1 MNSLKKTNIEVE
13 RLYLVPEI
21 AEILHL
27 HPVTVRRFIREK
39 RLPAVKLG
47 RDWRI
52 SQTMLKKYLVDTF
65 GTKA

>member
-39 RLPAVKLG
+39 R
-47 RDWRI
+47 
-52 SQTMLKKYLVDTF
+52 
-65 GTKA
+65 

>member
-1 MNSLKKTNIEVE
+1 MNSLKKTDIEVE
-13 RLYLVPEI
+13 RLYLVHEI

-52 SQTMLKKYLVDTF
+52 SQGMLQKYLVDTF
-65 GTKA
+65 G